1 MWTLVTMH
9 RKGIALRS
17 EWVPL
22 ALDAQYVAGW
32 DYARQTAFRVTKN
45 FNNKA
50 WVAVAVE
57 NPETVYAVASGQ
69 SLTNVYGLRTST
81 NTSDAAFPTTGTST
95 NLSPD
100 LVVKVAFDSRF
111 GHFELKALGRS
122 FRDRNDAVTPFKTNV
137 TYGGAIGGGFIV
149 PVMKNKLDFIVDV
162 LSGAGIGRYGVTSGA
177 DVTVRPSNNKLIPI
191 RSTHTVAGFEW
202 QATKKLTAY
211 LYGGGEYYQR
221 EAYVGPG
228 NTAAGYG
235 SPLLNNS
242 SCYTEVVGT
251 AISSCPAQN
260 RVVLV
265 GSPGLIYRFY
275 RGPYGT
281 MQMGTSYEFTERHTW
296 QGLHGFAPVGRDN
309 IVYNDFR
316 YYLP

>member
-1 MWTLVTMH
+1 
-9 RKGIALRS
+9 
-17 EWVPL
+17 
-22 ALDAQYVAGW
+22 
-32 DYARQTAFRVTKN
+32 
-45 FNNKA
+45 
-50 WVAVAVE
+50 
-57 NPETVYAVASGQ
+57 VASGQ

-95 NLSPD
+95 NMSPD
-100 LVVKVAFDSRF
+100 LVVKVAYDPSF
-111 GHFELKALGRS
+111 GHFELKAVGRS
-122 FRDRNDAVTPFKTNV
+122 FRDRNDAKTPFKTNV
-137 TYGGAIGGGFIV
+137 SYGGGIGGGFVV
-149 PVMKNKLDFIVDV
+149 PVIKNKLDFIADV

-177 DVTVRPSNNKLIPI
+177 DVTVRPSDNKLVPI
-191 RSTHTVAGFEW
+191 RSTHMVSGFEW

-221 EAYVGPG
+221 EAYVGSG

-242 SCYTEVVGT
+242 TCYTEVVGT

-265 GSPGLIYRFY
+265 ASPGLIYRIY

-281 MQMGTSYEFTERHTW
+281 MQLGTSYEFTERHTW
-296 QGLHGFAPVGRDN
+296 QGLHGLAPVGRDN
-309 IVYNDFR
+309 IIYNDFR